1 MPFSNPLLGIIP
13 LGKYNL
19 RVAESYTL
27 PNKQRLGILIATI
40 LLAFVI
46 ARFVRLPAIPI
57 SLGFLGVL
65 LSFEININTF
75 IAVIVAGLTASGT
88 DWLIRDHPRL
98 TQHPTGK
105 HWVLPGLTAW
115 VISFPLSFLTD
126 NSLWW
131 AGFLVAGVVLIVL
144 IVSEYIAADPD
155 DIRHPIASV
164 GLIALSFML
173 FLIFVVS
180 LRSIGLRLIFILPAV
195 GFSTGLVSLR
205 AINLRLQAGWLVPET
220 VVIALIAMQISAALH
235 YLPISPISYGL
246 ILLGLV
252 YALITFIVNYA
263 QAALMRIAII
273 ESVYILGLVWSLA
286 FFLRA

>member
-1 MPFSNPLLGIIP
+1 
-13 LGKYNL
+13 
-19 RVAESYTL
+19 VADSYTL
-27 PNKQRLGILIATI
+27 PNIQRLSILIATI

-46 ARFVRLPAIPI
+46 ARFVQLPAIPI

-98 TQHPTGK
+98 TQRPTGK

-115 VISFPLSFLTD
+115 VLSFPLSFLTD

-131 AGFLVAGVVLIVL
+131 AGFLAAGVVLLVVIVA
-144 IVSEYIAADPD
+144 EYIAADSE
-155 DIRHPIASV
+155 DIRQPLASA

-205 AINLRLQAGWLVPET
+205 SINLRLHAGWLVPET
-220 VVIALIAMQISAALH
+220 IVIALIAMQISAALH
-235 YLPISPISYGL
+235 YLPVPPISFGL

-252 YALITFIVNYA
+252 YALITFVVNYA
-263 QAALMRIAII
+263 QAALMRLAIL
-273 ESVYILGLVWSLA
+273 ESVYIVVIVWSLA
-286 FFLRA
+286 FFLRT